1 MIPKIKH
8 SVKGTTM
15 KAVKKCD
22 QGFRGKKGGMNML
35 STEDYYNSETFYIV
49 F

>member
-8 SVKGTTM
+8 SGNGKTM

-22 QGFRGKKGGMNML
+22 EGFRGKKRGMSML
-35 STEDYYNSETFYIV
+35 STEDYYNS
-49 F
+49 